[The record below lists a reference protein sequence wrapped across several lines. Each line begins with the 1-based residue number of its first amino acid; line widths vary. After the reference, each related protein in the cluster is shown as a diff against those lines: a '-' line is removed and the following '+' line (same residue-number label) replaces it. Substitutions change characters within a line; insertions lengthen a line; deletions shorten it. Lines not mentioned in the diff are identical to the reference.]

1 MYKENLT
8 PEVQEE
14 KPLTLEEKPA
24 KDKKNRG
31 GFIMLLV
38 GILVCVAGLVFLLV
52 NILAKPGLRDA
63 EYLVEVGTWVRRD
76 EPSVEWKFTE
86 VGKGVLT
93 TNAHTNDY
101 DFIWALDEDTLKVET
116 AWLYTLNDSFVYELN
131 QSDKTLTLT
140 KDEETIVFIP
150 AEKPVENAEAN
161 EPDESSEAGE

>member
-1 MYKENLT
+1 MDMDTSKETSKEL
-8 PEVQEE
+8 
-14 KPLTLEEKPA
+14 KPKTKSA
-24 KDKKNRG
+24 KKRVG
-31 GFIMLLV
+31 LIVMLV
-38 GILVCVAGLVFLLV
+38 GILACIAGLVFLLM
-52 NILAKPGLRDA
+52 NIFAKPDMRDA
-63 EYLVEVGTWVRRD
+63 EYLVEVGAWVRKD

-93 TNAHTNDY
+93 TNAHMNDY

-150 AEKPVENAEAN
+150 AEKPAENTEAN

>member
-1 MYKENLT
+1 MDTSKEL
-8 PEVQEE
+8 
-14 KPLTLEEKPA
+14 KPKTKSV
-24 KDKKNRG
+24 KKRVG
-31 GFIMLLV
+31 LVVMLV
-38 GILVCVAGLVFLLV
+38 GILACIAGLVFLLM
-52 NILAKPGLRDA
+52 NIFAKPDMRDA
-63 EYLVEVGTWVRRD
+63 EYLVEVGMWVRED

-150 AEKPVENAEAN
+150 AEKPTENAETN
-161 EPDESSEAGE
+161 EPDEPSEAGE

>member
-1 MYKENLT
+1 MDTSKEL
-8 PEVQEE
+8 
-14 KPLTLEEKPA
+14 KPKTKST
-24 KDKKNRG
+24 KKRVG
-31 GFIMLLV
+31 LVVMLV
-38 GILVCVAGLVFLLV
+38 GILACIAGLVFLLM
-52 NILAKPGLRDA
+52 NIFAKPDMRDA
-63 EYLVEVGTWVRRD
+63 EYLVEVGMWVRED

-150 AEKPVENAEAN
+150 AEKPVENIEN
-161 EPDESSEAGE
+161 SEAGEPNETEE

>member
-1 MYKENLT
+1 MDMDTSKEL
-8 PEVQEE
+8 
-14 KPLTLEEKPA
+14 KPKTKST
-24 KDKKNRG
+24 KKRVG
-31 GFIMLLV
+31 LVVMLV
-38 GILVCVAGLVFLLV
+38 GILACIAGLVFLLM
-52 NILAKPGLRDA
+52 NIFAKPDMRDA
-63 EYLVEVGTWVRRD
+63 EYLVEVGMWVRED

-101 DFIWALDEDTLKVET
+101 DFIWAISGDTLEVET

-150 AEKPVENAEAN
+150 AEKPVENIEN
-161 EPDESSEAGE
+161 SEAGEPNETEE